1 MRNVI
6 LNVYAGL
13 FVYFECL
20 LAATVI
26 RALKAGRHEPAY
38 DKDYVVILGCRIRPD
53 GTLYPLI
60 RGRVERAISFVD
72 AQYMATGK
80 RAILVPSGGKGND
93 EPLSEGEAMA
103 RWFIAHGVPED
114 RVFIDA
120 TSTTTVENMN
130 NARAIMEA
138 QGFSKAAV
146 CTNNYHLRRALWV
159 ARDAG
164 LDATGIAA
172 PSTRNPIS
180 FVRGRLRETCSWILY
195 FVRRVIRVG

>member
-1 MRNVI
+1 MKLLKIVLTI
-6 LNVYAGL
+6 IIALLVAGAL
-13 FVYFECL
+13 IGVSVLTAVCL
-20 LAATVI
+20 SAGMTWTTEPADCIIVLGAHVWMDGTLSNAL
-26 RALKAGRHEPAY
+26 RYRCEAALKAWQDGIAPAII
-38 DKDYVVILGCRIRPD
+38 VC
-53 GTLYPLI
+53 
-60 RGRVERAISFVD
+60 
-72 AQYMATGK
+72 
-80 RAILVPSGGKGND
+80 GGQGND
-93 EPLSEGEAMA
+93 EPEPEGVAMA
-103 RWFIAHGVPED
+103 RWFIAHGVPKD